1 MASRKST
8 KVKDLKPRTVKN
20 ASREAGSIKG
30 GDGKSSAQTTKPTIS
45 EIVVTKRVDTS
56 SSL

>member
-1 MASRKST
+1 MPNRKST
-8 KVKDLKPRTVKN
+8 KVKDLKPRAIKN
-20 ASREAGSIKG
+20 ATREAGSIKG